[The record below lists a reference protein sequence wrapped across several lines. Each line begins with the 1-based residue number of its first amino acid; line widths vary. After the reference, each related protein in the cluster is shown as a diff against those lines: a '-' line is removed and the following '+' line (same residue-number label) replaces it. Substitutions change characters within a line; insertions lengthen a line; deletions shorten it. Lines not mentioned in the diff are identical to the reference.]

1 MLDTIFFEF
10 FWLLDVVLCVITSTD
25 LGNYKIQTY
34 VFCAYVNDI
43 VTVSYCSKEQRFR
56 VYLASE

>member
-34 VFCAYVNDI
+34 VFCAYINDI
-43 VTVSYCSKEQRFR
+43 VAVS
-56 VYLASE
+56 